1 MEEIK
6 VISDRLQTN
15 IEKVIIGKSLIVQ
28 LILAAVFC
36 EGHVLIDDVPGVGKT
51 MLARAIS
58 KSLGLTFHRIQFT
71 PDLLPSDILGVNVY
85 NQKTGDFE
93 FKPGPILSQVVL
105 ADEINRGT
113 PKTQSSLLE
122 CMEEKQISVD
132 GMTRKTPRPFLV
144 IATQNPI
151 EHYGTFPLPEAQVD
165 RFLLRVHLGY
175 PSQEEEKQVLRD
187 QILQHPIEEINSVV
201 SAEELLL
208 TQKKVRET
216 HLEESVENYIV
227 QLVEATRADERLF
240 LGASPRGSLAL
251 FKVSQAWAAIHGRD
265 YVIPDDVKQLALP
278 VLAHRLIPRGV
289 RTWEA
294 SEEILKSILLK
305 VPVPV

>member
-1 MEEIK
+1 MQEIK
-6 VISDRLQTN
+6 DLSDRIQSN
-15 IEKVIIGKSLIVQ
+15 IEKVIIGKTLIVQ

-58 KSLGLTFHRIQFT
+58 KSLGLSFRRIQFT

-132 GMTRKTPRPFLV
+132 GMTWKTPRPFLV

-175 PSQEEEKQVLRD
+175 PSIEEEKRVILD
-187 QILQHPIEEINSVV
+187 QKLHHPIDAVGPVV
-201 SAEELLL
+201 SSDELS
-208 TQKKVRET
+208 TIQTKVKEI
-216 HLEESVENYIV
+216 HVEESVQNYIV
-227 QLVEATRADERLF
+227 QLVEETRKEERLF
-240 LGASPRGSLAL
+240 LGSSPRGSLAL
-251 FKVSQAWAAIHGRD
+251 YKVSQAYAGIHGRD
-265 YVIPDDVKQLALP
+265 YVIPDDVKQVALP
-278 VLAHRLIPRGV
+278 VLAHRLIPRGI

-305 VPVPV
+305 LPVPV